1 MLEKL
6 KEGIYRICIP
16 FEDIYTSA
24 YILIEKNDAIIFD
37 SGNSD
42 KDAEVYIIPEVSKFK
57 V

>member
-42 KDAEVYIIPEVSKFK
+42 KDAEAYIIPEVSKFK